1 MTNRS
6 AAIKLGLIGAGRV
19 AGTRHLPALASI
31 PDVEVIA
38 VADQNPEHLK
48 GVANR
53 FKIKY
58 RYLDF
63 IELLEN
69 PAIEAVAVCVPAEF
83 HLEVALAALDAG
95 KHLFIEKP
103 LALSAGECDR
113 LIERA
118 RQSPSKVMVGF
129 NMRWHRLVRQ
139 AREIIEQQKL
149 GQLELMRTAFTG
161 PMRYRKNV
169 PEWRKRRELGGGA
182 LVEMAVHQFDM
193 WRFLLQSE
201 VEEISVMS
209 RSDQWD
215 DNTATMTARMA
226 NGLLVSS
233 LVSQGTGD
241 SNEVEVYGQAGRLK
255 LSCYRLYGLEII
267 SASGHQ
273 KNSRIPLRRMA
284 QMLKELPQAV
294 SVAHQGGPYLAAFRA
309 EWRHF
314 IDCIKDDTPVG
325 STLEDGRRAMQVV
338 LAALASASLGQPVKV
353 DYAPR
358 QITKLHIGATS

>member
-1 MTNRS
+1 MTNSS
-6 AAIKLGLIGAGRV
+6 AVVKLGLIGAGRV
-19 AGTRHLPALASI
+19 ARTRHLPVLASI

-38 VADQNPEHLK
+38 VADHNPPHLK
-48 GVANR
+48 DVANR
-53 FKIKY
+53 FNIKH

-83 HLEVALAALDAG
+83 HVEVALAALDAG

-103 LALSAGECDR
+103 LALRADECDR

-118 RQSPSKVMVGF
+118 GQSPRKAMVGF

-139 AREIIEQQKL
+139 AREIIEQQRL
-149 GQLELMRTAFTG
+149 GPLELIRTAFTS
-161 PMRYRKNV
+161 PIRSRQNV

-201 VEEISVMS
+201 VEEVAVMS

-233 LVSQGTGD
+233 LVSQSTSD
-241 SNEVEVYGQAGRLK
+241 SNEVEVYGKAGRLK
-255 LSCYRLYGLEII
+255 LSCYRLYGLEFF
-267 SASGHQ
+267 SASSHQ
-273 KNSRIPLRRMA
+273 KDSRIPLPRLVR
-284 QMLKELPQAV
+284 MLKELPQAL
-294 SVAHQGGPYLAAFRA
+294 SVAHQGGPYLTAFRA

-314 IDCIKDDTPVG
+314 IDCIKHDMPVE
-325 STLEDGRRAMQVV
+325 STLEDGRRALQVV
-338 LAALASASLGQPVKV
+338 LAAVASASLGQPVKV
-353 DYAPR
+353 NHAPR
-358 QITKLHIGATS
+358 KITKLGNRATS